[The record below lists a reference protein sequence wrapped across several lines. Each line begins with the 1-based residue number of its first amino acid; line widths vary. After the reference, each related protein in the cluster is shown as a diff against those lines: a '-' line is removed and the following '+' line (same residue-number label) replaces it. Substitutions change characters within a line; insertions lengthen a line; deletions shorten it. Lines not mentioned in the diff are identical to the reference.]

1 MVAGVGMVTGVGVG
15 ARPFLPPLLDGGGG
29 GGIPCFESTRF
40 LKKIDSGGFNIKKSR
55 RTSEA

>member
-1 MVAGVGMVTGVGVG
+1 MVTGVGVG
-15 ARPFLPPLLDGGGG
+15 ARPFLPPLLAGGGG
-29 GGIPCFESTRF
+29 GGISWFESTGF